1 MFLHIGNNRNI
12 REKEILGI
20 FDADTATVS
29 AVTKKY
35 LSRAGKAGLV
45 ESATDEVP
53 KSFVV
58 YRTGE
63 KYAVCFSQL
72 SPGVLVGRS
81 ENGVGH
87 MMKKKKEER

>member
-12 REKEILGI
+12 REKDILGI

-29 AVTKKY
+29 GVTKKY
-35 LSRAGKAGLV
+35 LSRAGRAGLV

-53 KSFVV
+53 KSFVI
-58 YRTGE
+58 YRTGGHH
-63 KYAVCFSQL
+63 AVCFSQL
-72 SPGVLVGRS
+72 SATVLVGRS

-87 MMKKKKEER
+87 MMKKKKDER